1 MQQGYL
7 WFLKTK
13 ANELTLNKIRTKHI
27 YLVRHGKVLGEAA
40 LNGKTDVLVDASLQ
54 DEICAAITALPFKV
68 DAVATSPLRRCHDLA
83 ERVAQSQSIPLQSI
97 DELQE
102 MNFGNVDGVPFDL
115 LSGQW
120 ESLESFWKDPANHQ
134 LAGAESLQAFH
145 QRVIQGWS
153 QLISYTND
161 NTLLVTHGGVIRMIL
176 AHCLDIDWKKPTLYS
191 NLAIGNASLTH
202 IQITQTDNNYISVKV
217 IGQPLLTP

>member
-1 MQQGYL
+1 MN
-7 WFLKTK
+7 T
-13 ANELTLNKIRTKHI
+13 IRIKNI

-54 DEICAAITALPFKV
+54 DEICAEITALPVKF
-68 DAVATSPLRRCHDLA
+68 DAVAASPLRRCYDLA
-83 ERVAQSQSIPLQSI
+83 ERAAQAKSIPLQSI

-102 MNFGNVDGVPFDL
+102 MNFGDLDGVPFDL
-115 LSGQW
+115 LSDQW
-120 ESLESFWKDPANHQ
+120 DSLESFWQDPANHQ
-134 LAGAESLQAFH
+134 LAEAESLQAFH

-153 QLISYTND
+153 QLISCTND

-202 IQITQTDNNYISVKV
+202 IQITQTDDNNYISVKV
-217 IGQPLLTP
+217 IGQPLLAT

>member
-1 MQQGYL
+1 MN
-7 WFLKTK
+7 T
-13 ANELTLNKIRTKHI
+13 IRIKNI

-54 DEICAAITALPFKV
+54 DEICAEITALPVKF
-68 DAVATSPLRRCHDLA
+68 DAVAASPLRRCYDLA
-83 ERVAQSQSIPLQSI
+83 ERAAQAKSIPLQSI

-102 MNFGNVDGVPFDL
+102 MNFGDVDGVPFDL
-115 LSGQW
+115 LSDQW
-120 ESLESFWKDPANHQ
+120 DSLESFWQDPANHQ

-153 QLISYTND
+153 QLISCIND

-191 NLAIGNASLTH
+191 NLVIGNASLTH
-202 IQITQTDNNYISVKV
+202 IQITQTDDNNYISVKV
-217 IGQPLLTP
+217 IGQPLLAT